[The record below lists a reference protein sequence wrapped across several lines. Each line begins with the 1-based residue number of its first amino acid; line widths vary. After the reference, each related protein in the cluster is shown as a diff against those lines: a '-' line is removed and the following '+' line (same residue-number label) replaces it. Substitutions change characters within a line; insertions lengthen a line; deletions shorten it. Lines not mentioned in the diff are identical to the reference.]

1 MELEEVIPDAVGK
14 NPKSAAAT
22 GEEALPP
29 PMIILRKSAW
39 QSIIQAKGSLTSE
52 QSWLYVAITVTSTTV
67 TINTVETTLRKP
79 KT

>member
-1 MELEEVIPDAVGK
+1 VELEQVIPDAVGK
-14 NPKSAAAT
+14 NPKSAAAA

-29 PMIILRKSAW
+29 PMIILRKSVW
-39 QSIIQAKGSLTSE
+39 RFIIETEDSLTSE

-67 TINTVETTLRKP
+67 IISTVETTLRKP